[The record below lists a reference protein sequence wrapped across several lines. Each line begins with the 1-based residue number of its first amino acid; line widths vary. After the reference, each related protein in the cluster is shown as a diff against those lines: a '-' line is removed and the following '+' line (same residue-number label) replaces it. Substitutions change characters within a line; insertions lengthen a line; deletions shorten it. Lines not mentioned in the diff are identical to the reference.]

1 MAGRAMRSLR
11 FRLRSGARREASI
24 TRHLGAGFLSDDHQ
38 LEPCRRPEREKPVMS
53 RLAIAFVLA
62 LAANA
67 ANAQQSQTP
76 AAAGN
81 NGTKPFL
88 FDARMPGDG
97 VRRGVR
103 SDNHHPGA
111 GAIIVSPKAS
121 QPGRER

>member
-1 MAGRAMRSLR
+1 
-11 FRLRSGARREASI
+11 
-24 TRHLGAGFLSDDHQ
+24 
-38 LEPCRRPEREKPVMS
+38 MS
-53 RLAIAFVLA
+53 RLAIVFVLA
-62 LAANA
+62 LAANG

-76 AAAGN
+76 AAASD

-97 VRRGVR
+97 VRRGAL

-111 GAIIVSPKAS
+111 GVIIVPPKAS